1 MNEFLKDLHDKLDAK
16 LGQDIVT
23 IDFRGHSPLF
33 DYMMIV
39 SALNER
45 NANSLADICVEV
57 AHKHNQD
64 IISVDNAKESG
75 WLVVDLNDV
84 VVHIFYDGRREFYD
98 LEGLWKDLGILKM

>member
-45 NANSLADICVEV
+45 NANSLADICAEV
-57 AHKHNQD
+57 LANIIKISSVSIMLKNQ
-64 IISVDNAKESG
+64 VG
-75 WLVVDLNDV
+75 
-84 VVHIFYDGRREFYD
+84 
-98 LEGLWKDLGILKM
+98 